1 MTFPVPG
8 QWRSETKQAKRD
20 EKKRTSSPCSFFYA
34 QGQALVTAAR
44 YFSDDRMLQKCRGG
58 VAGKHRHRIHLALV
72 GQLMAS
78 FEYMLKD
85 FMAQVVD
92 TTDIFDSQ
100 LKDQKW
106 IGVDIERVLSQRV
119 APTTV
124 GALLIH
130 PTLSWSDPEEVNR
143 RFKQILGN
151 QVIERDEIP
160 TLARLWIVRHSV
172 AHNAGFVTGPDAA
185 RLGAAGLSE
194 KVVAVDEKYVG
205 VAFEFLCGIAR
216 RVAELCG
223 GAVLTHWLASLQ
235 DLPADYA
242 RDGYAYDRL
251 KLLATFV
258 DSRPKDLPT
267 FGEADYLRD
276 LGEVRSR
283 QR

>member
-20 EKKRTSSPCSFFYA
+20 EKKRTSSPCCFFYA

-44 YFSDDRMLQKCRGG
+44 YFSDDKLLEKCRGG
-58 VAGKHRHRIHLALV
+58 VAGKHRHRIHLALF

-92 TTDIFDSQ
+92 TTGIFDSR

-119 APTTV
+119 ARTTV

-130 PTLSWSDPEEVNR
+130 PTLGWSDPEEVNR

-185 RLGAAGLSE
+185 RLGSAGLSE
-194 KVVAVDEKYVG
+194 KVVAVDENYVRL
-205 VAFEFLCGIAR
+205 AFDLLCSIAR
-216 RVAELCG
+216 RVATLCG
-223 GAVLTHWLASLQ
+223 ECVLTQWLRSLD
-235 DLPADYA
+235 DLRPDYG
-242 RDGYAYDRL
+242 RDGHTYDQL
-251 KLLATFV
+251 KLLATFIA
-258 DSRPKDLPT
+258 SRPKDLPT
-267 FGEADYLRD
+267 FGEEDYLRD
-276 LGEVRSR
+276 LDGVRSGH
-283 QR
+283 Q